1 MSLRRQFFFT
11 LLMVSALLI
20 ALLFMINSW
29 TFSRGL
35 THYVNQVRLAPLV
48 ERLAEGYGQHNGWQW
63 LGVELDAEQP
73 DPTDK
78 KRLVEWHRLIA
89 DVIAPPPPKRPRPDN
104 ASAGTAP
111 PAQGTPGR
119 GAAKP
124 QHERKKTPRDGK
136 GRDPARRLQRIA
148 ADFMV
153 VDAARNTVVGQ
164 LVARDTRWLPISLEG
179 KVVGYLGYR
188 KDRRLNGLLHE
199 AFEKQLKSTFAQIAL
214 VVVALSALLSLPLA
228 SRLIRPIDA
237 MNETVGKIRDG
248 DYDARVEQ
256 QRGDELGELGS
267 SINTMA
273 ASLKQNQAARRRW
286 IAEISH
292 ELRTPIS
299 VLRGE
304 LEALQ
309 DGVRATDQRALESL
323 QDQTT
328 RLTRLVDDLHTL
340 SLSDLGALDYRFQC
354 DDLAEI
360 VADFCAA
367 ANNRVVSAG
376 FDLQIETLHAASVRV
391 DRQRINQMLS
401 NLLGNSL
408 AYTHSGGIIR
418 VSVVI
423 DSDDTSGVPASI
435 TELAPSVTLRWE
447 DSEPGVDEQQLG
459 KLFEP
464 LYRAESSRSRR
475 TGGAG
480 LGLSIVERI
489 VTAHEGRVVAEQSG
503 LGGLAVLIQLPLE
516 KNQTG

>member
-1 MSLRRQFFFT
+1 MSLRRQFFFA

-48 ERLAEGYGQHNGWQW
+48 ERLAEGYRQYNGWQW
-63 LGVELDAEQP
+63 LGVELDAEKP
-73 DPTDK
+73 GPGEK
-78 KRLVEWHRLIA
+78 KRLIQWHRLIA
-89 DVIAPPPPKRPRPDN
+89 DVIAPPPPKRPRPDK
-104 ASAGTAP
+104 ASAAGE
-111 PAQGTPGR
+111 QGTPGR
-119 GAAKP
+119 GP
-124 QHERKKTPRDGK
+124 GRPDHEKEKTSRDGK

-148 ADFMV
+148 ADFAV

-164 LVARDTRWLPISLEG
+164 LVERDTRWLPISVEG
-179 KVVGYLGYR
+179 QVVGYLGYR

-228 SRLIRPIDA
+228 ARLIRPIDA
-237 MNETVGKIRDG
+237 MNKTVSKIRDG

-273 ASLKQNQAARRRW
+273 ESLKQNQAARRRW

-299 VLRGE
+299 VLKGE

-323 QDQTT
+323 HDQTT

-340 SLSDLGALDYRFQC
+340 SLSDLGALDYRFQ
-354 DDLAEI
+354 DEDLAEI
-360 VADFCAA
+360 VAEFCAA
-367 ANNRVVSAG
+367 AKNRIASAG
-376 FDLQIETLHAASVRV
+376 FDLQIETPHAASVRV

-401 NLLGNSL
+401 NLLENSL
-408 AYTHSGGIIR
+408 AYTNSGGVIR
-418 VSVVI
+418 VSVLL
-423 DSDDTSGVPASI
+423 DYDDTSGLPAGI
-435 TELAPSVTLRWE
+435 PELAPSVALRWE
-447 DSEPGVDEQQLG
+447 DTEPGVDERQLG

-489 VTAHEGRVVAEQSG
+489 VIAHKGRVVAEQSG
-503 LGGLAVLIQLPLE
+503 LGGLAVLIRLPLE
-516 KNQTG
+516 KSQTG